1 MRDGTL
7 ITFTTASRRPATTE
21 TKYSVNES
29 PLTRRHDN
37 RPVVAS
43 RSFDGPSPILVF
55 DSTHDP
61 LIMLSRS
68 NRLSESISFLPV
80 PRLFYSLSIT
90 AGIKTEPVLPKL
102 RGSFQLIRITDVP
115 L

>member
-68 NRLSESISFLPV
+68 NRLSESISFFRRSPSFLLP
-80 PRLFYSLSIT
+80 LDS